1 MVEYRKRIGWF
12 LAVVVCM
19 VFLFYGCSGKK
30 QATTGRQVEIRFGF
44 PSAVSDDYKM
54 MKDQVIPLFEKAY
67 PNIKIKFEYMP
78 WGQFRTKLLTELA
91 ADQAPDLWI
100 SDGVHFMNYA
110 GRGAIMDLTDWIN
123 RDFNKKDYLALDF
136 PSDPNGRVWGVPR
149 DIQATV
155 FYYNKELFNEAG
167 LNYPDETWDW
177 NTLLS
182 AAKKLTKDNANEK
195 IKQYGFLS
203 QNWITAGWFNFIYQ
217 NKGQILDETR
227 TKSMLDQPEAIE
239 AVQFM
244 VDMIHKHKVSPTGEV
259 LEGVGA
265 LGGPFPGKL
274 VAMHFHNSIQI
285 SVFNKTKDLDYNTA
299 ILPKGKVR
307 AVSYNANPFV
317 INAKSSPEKAKAAW
331 EFIKFFASTEEVQK
345 LLAEGGFGIPI
356 LKKVIY
362 SRSFVDAPTKPSNK
376 IAFIEPLEKGYAL
389 PMDLNKCWGEWNNAI
404 NQSLS
409 LAWMGEI
416 TAKEAMLEAH
426 KKVQEILDAAFAKKD

>member
-1 MVEYRKRIGWF
+1 MGILVCLGLLFCGCGEKKR
-12 LAVVVCM
+12 V
-19 VFLFYGCSGKK
+19 
-30 QATTGRQVEIRFGF
+30 ATEEQIEIRFGF
-44 PSAVSDDYKM
+44 PSAASDDYKM
-54 MKDQVIPLFEKAY
+54 MKDQVIPIFEKKH
-67 PNIKIKFEYMP
+67 PNIKVKFEYMP

-91 ADQAPDLWI
+91 ANQAPDLWI

-123 RDFNKKDYLALDF
+123 RDFNKKDFLALDF
-136 PSDPNGRVWGVPR
+136 PSDPNGRIWGVPR
-149 DIQATV
+149 EIQATV
-155 FYYNKELFNEAG
+155 LYYNKEMFNEAG
-167 LNYPDETWDW
+167 LNYPDEAWDW

-182 AAKKLTKDNANEK
+182 AAKKLTKENTNK
-195 IKQYGFLS
+195 RQQYGFHS

-227 TKSMLDQPEAIE
+227 IKSMLDQPETIE
-239 AVQFM
+239 AVEFM

-259 LEGVGA
+259 LEGAGA
-265 LGGPFPGKL
+265 LGGPFPAKL
-274 VAMHFHNSIQI
+274 VAMHFNNSMQT
-285 SVFNKTKDLDYNTA
+285 SVFNKTKDLDYDTA

-345 LLAEGGFGIPI
+345 MLAEGGYGIPI
-356 LKKVIY
+356 LKRVIY
-362 SRSFVDAPTKPSNK
+362 SDSFMDAPTRPNSKL
-376 IAFIEPLEKGYAL
+376 AFIEPLEKGYAL
-389 PMDLNKCWGEWNNAI
+389 SMDLNKCWGEWNNAI

-416 TAKEAMLEAH
+416 TAKEAMLKAH
-426 KKVQEILDAAFAKKD
+426 KKVQEILDAAFAKKE